1 MQTHK
6 TSASRAL
13 GLKRPR
19 KERGVEGGKQ
29 DGMGYYDVKH
39 VLLMQSLASYPNQ
52 GDAICR
58 SCQITLLIRA
68 AEKVPMAESDA
79 VCHAPE
85 IRDASALQ
93 SADAPCKCAAAAV
106 KT

>member
-19 KERGVEGGKQ
+19 TERGVKGGKQ
-29 DGMGYYDVKH
+29 DSMGYYDVKH
-39 VLLMQSLASYPNQ
+39 VLLMQSLASCPNQ
-52 GDAICR
+52 GGAICR

-68 AEKVPMAESDA
+68 AKQ
-79 VCHAPE
+79 CQW
-85 IRDASALQ
+85 Q
-93 SADAPCKCAAAAV
+93 SLMWCAMHPKIV
-106 KT
+106 S